1 MAFLLGAVAFVVAL
15 LLSVMLHEG
24 GHLLTAKRF
33 GMKATEYFVGF
44 GPTLWSTR
52 RGETEYGVKAI
63 PLGGFVKIVG
73 YTPLEKIA
81 EADRPRAF
89 YRQPAGRR
97 AIVIAAG
104 VVANF
109 AFAFL
114 LLTLMAMMVGTPLA
128 RTATSTV
135 DEVTPC
141 VPSGLRA
148 DCEAGRPRSPAA
160 TAGLR
165 AGDRVVSFNGTPV
178 SDWDDLT
185 KAIDKAKPGQTVN
198 VVVLRPV
205 PGGAGGRPPKRDRPG
220 VRQQVT
226 LPIRLADVDG
236 QPFVGMSAKVVGGGY
251 DRTGPINGAVFA
263 GRAIGRT
270 VAGIGDVAVDLP
282 TAIPKLFSPEREST
296 PGGQV
301 GSVVGATDVSGQ
313 IFASDATTRDKIA
326 LFLSLVVSVNI
337 FLGALNV
344 LPLLPLDGGH
354 LAVVG
359 YERARA
365 ALNRVRG
372 RPDPGTVDLT
382 RLLPLTYLAI
392 LVLVGLGVLL
402 ILADVLNP
410 LHLPE

>member
-24 GHLLTAKRF
+24 GHLLPAKRF
-33 GMKATEYFVGF
+33 GMKATQYFVGF

-73 YTPLEKIA
+73 YTPLEEIDP
-81 EADRPRAF
+81 ADRPRAF

-97 AIVIAAG
+97 AIVIVSG
-104 VVANF
+104 VVVNF
-109 AFAFL
+109 VFAFL
-114 LLTLMAMMVGTPLA
+114 LLMAMAMTVGVPRSGTV
-128 RTATSTV
+128 TSTV

-141 VPSGLRA
+141 VPAGVRS
-148 DCEAGRPRSPAA
+148 DCGKGRPRSPAA
-160 TAGLR
+160 AAGLR
-165 AGDRVVSFNGTPV
+165 VGDRVVSFNGTPV
-178 SDWDDLT
+178 ADWDELT
-185 KAIDKAKPGQTVN
+185 KAIDKAKPGQTVP
-198 VVVLRPV
+198 VVVRRQ
-205 PGGAGGRPPKRDRPG
+205 GAPQP
-220 VRQQVT
+220 VT
-226 LPIRLADVDG
+226 LPIKLADVDG
-236 QPFVGMSAKVVGGGY
+236 QPFVGMSARVVGGGY
-251 DRTGPINGAVFA
+251 DRTGPLRATEFA

-270 VAGIGDVAVDLP
+270 VAGIGEVAVDLP
-282 TAIPKLFSPEREST
+282 SAVPRLFSPEREST

-313 IFASDATTRDKIA
+313 IFASDANSVRDKIA
-326 LFLSLVVSVNI
+326 LFLSLVVSVNV

-365 ALNRVRG
+365 GVNRIRG

-382 RLLPLTYLAI
+382 RLLPLTYLAV

-402 ILADVLNP
+402 ILADVFNP
-410 LHLPE
+410 LQLPE